1 MSRKVCQFRCTAY
14 AVCSFPIQ
22 RGLRCSFQQYGYAK
36 TSERGNGQ
44 DKGFH
49 AFLVYSL
56 KQGFVRHKQYRDGNA
71 HRAHHKRRNRA
82 ARTHKSVVCKSHQP
96 LKFNVLQ
103 HFQQCHHRHRPASN
117 HQPRPWSRLFQTL
130 LRHPHR
136 HKSKIAIIYKVLHLL
151 SYPLSSK
158 ILEDFIQN
166 FRHKN
171 LDFQVVGVVYL

>member
-1 MSRKVCQFRCTAY
+1 MSRKY
-14 AVCSFPIQ
+14 ANSGVRLMLYARFSIQ

-36 TSERGNGQ
+36 TSESGNGQ
-44 DKGFH
+44 NKGFH
-49 AFLVYSL
+49 AFFVYSL
-56 KQGFVRHKQYRDGNA
+56 KQGFVRHKQNRDGNA

-82 ARTHKSVVCKSHQP
+82 ARSNKSVVCKSHQP
-96 LKFNVLQ
+96 LKFHVLQ

-130 LRHPHR
+130 FRHPHR
-136 HKSKIAIIYKVLHLL
+136 LKSKIAIIYKVLHLL